1 MRKYLITTLILSMFL
16 TSCSSQ
22 AKEKAVDKKTVT
34 TKNTDSRTKSD
45 LSKLVFKTELT
56 EEEQIYF
63 QNRSNEFNE
72 RARQYAIDYGPK
84 STPED
89 SKMRTEEFCKWT
101 VDNINNLSKQP
112 ISKERER
119 ELEREWYFYTWQCEK
134 RENHHFEFSIP
145 EGYWEQVAK
154 ELPDSAQPLSE
165 KAREDLRQE
174 SKRGIYKPSKEPYNL
189 LKEAIAK
196 DPEDLLPY
204 VYLINWYTQTPQE
217 KSFEKML
224 QEDYKEYC
232 RKAVELKQWD
242 HIYYLSEGEPSG
254 MTRGVEYIMRCL
266 ETKPDEYNYKYCKCP
281 EATRMV
287 VSQWPKHALYSG
299 YLLNPSGED
308 GNGNLRE
315 GAIDFVNDLMKK
327 YFGRD
332 LTKEPKVYYY
342 KGDPGR

>member
-1 MRKYLITTLILSMFL
+1 MFL

-22 AKEKAVDKKTVT
+22 AKEKAVDKRTIT
-34 TKNTDSRTKSD
+34 TENIDSRTKSD
-45 LSKLVFKTELT
+45 LSKLVFKTELNK
-56 EEEQIYF
+56 EEKLFIK
-63 QNRSNEFNE
+63 E
-72 RARQYAIDYGPK
+72 RANGFDERAKQYAIYYGPR

-89 SKMRTEEFCKWT
+89 SKKKSEEVCKWILN
-101 VDNINNLSKQP
+101 NIEELSTQAA
-112 ISKERER
+112 SRERER
-119 ELEREWYFYTWQCEK
+119 ERERESSFYGNACDFKKLGYVSYRTPSDYWGLVK
-134 RENHHFEFSIP
+134 KNIP
-145 EGYWEQVAK
+145 N
-154 ELPDSAQPLSE
+154 SAQPYINE
-165 KAREDLRQE
+165 TVKALGEE
-174 SKRGIYKPSKEPYNL
+174 SRKGNFIYPLKHYLNL
-189 LKEAIAK
+189 KQAATK
-196 DPEDLLPY
+196 DPEDLMSYQEIVTWYQNGLKDSDGKD
-204 VYLINWYTQTPQE
+204 LI
-217 KSFEKML
+217 

-254 MTRGVEYIMRCL
+254 MIRGIFYIENCL
-266 ETKPDEYNYKYCKCP
+266 ETKPEKYDYTRCKCP

-299 YLLNPSGED
+299 YLLDPSGED
-308 GNGNLRE
+308 GNGNSRE